1 MVQNRHLGGIYQSL
15 HTMSPLHMHRW
26 VVHEVG
32 HNVPCHHHGRKQF
45 LFLFDLDF
53 TAARAADARG
63 TIATVSDL

>member
-1 MVQNRHLGGIYQSL
+1 
-15 HTMSPLHMHRW
+15 MHRW